1 MSVHKRK
8 RNGKITWLFKFDA
21 PGSTRR
27 DREIV
32 RVYGFATKQ
41 AAIDAEALR
50 RIEEQKKRACGGSG
64 VVAEVPKTLATLF
77 DEFFRQHADERL
89 ALKTVERYREQ
100 AAYLAP
106 ELVAMPLAEVTP
118 LHLNREWSRLLKGG
132 GRSRKSKTPR
142 RLSAK
147 TVRNIAGVV
156 SSAFARAV
164 KWGLVDRNPVS
175 DSEPP
180 VPKKHCGIALTP
192 TQQDLLIDAAS
203 GPWCLP
209 AFLQLCAAIGAR
221 RGEVLALRWS
231 DIFEGTDAA
240 TGDPT
245 WRISI
250 SRSLSQT
257 KKGLEFKST
266 KTDKPHVV
274 TLPRDVIPV
283 LEAHKLR
290 QNEFRRQFGPDY
302 GTGFDLIFA
311 NPDGTPLRPDSVS
324 SAVSLL
330 FRRLKLPKGA
340 SLHSL
345 RHSHGSHLLAM
356 GVPLP
361 VVSERLGHSSVR
373 VTADVYSHAIHGQ
386 DDEAAQKWTEFQRKS
401 VSRTHAKDLQ

>member
-27 DREIV
+27 DRRVV
-32 RVYGFATKQ
+32 REYGFATKQ
-41 AAIDAEALR
+41 GAIDAEALR
-50 RIEEQKKRACGGSG
+50 RIEEQKKHAFGGSG
-64 VVAEVPKTLATLF
+64 IVAEAPKTLAALF
-77 DEFFRQHADERL
+77 DEFFRQYADEKL
-89 ALKTVERYREQ
+89 APKTVERYREQ

-106 ELVAMPLAEVTP
+106 ELVAMPLANITP
-118 LHLNREWSRLLKGG
+118 LHLNREWNRLLKGG
-132 GRSRKSKTPR
+132 GRSRKVKTPR
-142 RLSAK
+142 PLSAK

-164 KWGLVDRNPVS
+164 KWGLVDRNPIC

-180 VPKKHCGIALTP
+180 VPKKHLGIALTP
-192 TQQDLLIDAAS
+192 TQQDLLINAAS

-231 DIFEGTDAA
+231 DILKGTDPA
-240 TGDPT
+240 TGDPF

-250 SRSLSQT
+250 TRSISQT
-257 KKGLEFKST
+257 KMGLVFKST
-266 KTDKPHVV
+266 KTDRPHVV
-274 TLPRDVIPV
+274 TLPQDAIPV
-283 LEAHKLR
+283 LEEHKQR
-290 QNEFRRQFGPDY
+290 QGEFRGQLGPDY
-302 GTGFDLIFA
+302 ETGLDLIFS
-311 NPDGTPLRPDSVS
+311 NPDETPLKPDFVS

-386 DDEAAQKWTEFQRKS
+386 DDEAAQKWTEFQHRS
-401 VSRTHAKDLQ
+401 SRQTHAKDLQ